1 MSWDWGAIANAA
13 VSLYSSNRA
22 AKAAEKAGEQQADGS
37 QAMVDMMREFYN
49 RDEARQ
55 QPFYQAGVGALGE
68 YMSMLG
74 LGGQQGGYG
83 QAGGTGAQTMGWR
96 TGPALTSEN
105 AITMQNGAPVANA
118 QLYNSDP
125 AYRRAWD
132 GVAQHHFNESGTTAF
147 TNQTN
152 ADKISEHV
160 QRLYGQYSAQ
170 PQGGG
175 FSQADAQ
182 AYLAANPD
190 VAKNQYFSQNPYEHY
205 TRHGK
210 TEGRTWGQTPEQKQ
224 QSAFDKFRATPGYQ
238 FGLNEGRG
246 QIEASAA
253 ARGGLNSGAT
263 LKALQRYGN
272 DYADQ
277 QGYTPYMNRLA
288 GLFGGAQTSAN
299 SMAQS
304 GQYYGGQMG
313 QGIQNAAN
321 ARANSTYQQNNAWQQ
336 GLGNA
341 AYFGGQAY
349 DSWRN
354 G

>member
-1 MSWDWGAIANAA
+1 MAWDWGAIANAA

-37 QAMVDMMREFYN
+37 QATVDLMREFYN

-74 LGGQQGGYG
+74 MGGQQGGGQYG
-83 QAGGTGAQTMGWR
+83 QAGGTGPQTQGWM
-96 TGPALTSEN
+96 TGPALSLDS
-105 AITMQNGAPVANA
+105 AVTMQNGAPIANA
-118 QLYNSDP
+118 SLYASDP
-125 AYRRAWD
+125 AYRQAWD
-132 GVAQHHFNESGTTAF
+132 GVRQHHYNESGTTAF

-152 ADKISEHV
+152 SDKIRDHV
-160 QRLYGQYSAQ
+160 LRLY
-170 PQGGG
+170 
-175 FSQADAQ
+175 
-182 AYLAANPD
+182 
-190 VAKNQYFSQNPYEHY
+190 NQYKQPAQQQQAAP
-205 TRHGK
+205 TK
-210 TEGRTWGQTPEQKQ
+210 TPQ
-224 QSAFDKFRATPGYQ
+224 QLQQEAFAKFRAAPGYQ
-238 FGLNEGRG
+238 FGLDEGRG

-277 QGYTPYMNRLA
+277 QGYTPHMNRLA